1 VPTMEGTGARKVGKR
16 ETDALASRAH
26 PYLPVAGPSAENR
39 SGRHRDGATV
49 CPGELEK
56 LLENTTTE
64 LCQHPTGGAQASR
77 SCGGRCVVEAPLR
90 VSRRRFNPSPRE
102 LESPTRR
109 CDWPPVRSCLLR
121 SDIRGTGVLVPP
133 RGASSRSAS
142 DFGAAAA
149 FAFNTF
155 DAEPIAELPTSGSP
169 ESSEDTGH
177 RHVRL
182 ARVRNV
188 APFASQRQVD
198 EEAMQIPPAF
208 ALARDEVAGLRRQ
221 WCATLRRSRHTVG

>member
-1 VPTMEGTGARKVGKR
+1 VIRDGVR
-16 ETDALASRAH
+16 ASR
-26 PYLPVAGPSAENR
+26 R
-39 SGRHRDGATV
+39 SPGATT
-49 CPGELEK
+49 P
-56 LLENTTTE
+56 
-64 LCQHPTGGAQASR
+64 PAQTSQPPPPLHHRALPAPHR
-77 SCGGRCVVEAPLR
+77 RRAGFAVLRRPLR
-90 VSRRRFNPSPRE
+90 RRGAAAGVSSPFQSLPAR
-102 LESPTRR
+102 TRIADEALR
-109 CDWPPVRSCLLR
+109 LATCPLLPAEVGHSRDRSACA
-121 SDIRGTGVLVPP
+121 P

-155 DAEPIAELPTSGSP
+155 EAEPIAELPTSGSP
-169 ESSEDTGH
+169 GSSEDTGH

-188 APFASQRQVD
+188 APFASHRQVD